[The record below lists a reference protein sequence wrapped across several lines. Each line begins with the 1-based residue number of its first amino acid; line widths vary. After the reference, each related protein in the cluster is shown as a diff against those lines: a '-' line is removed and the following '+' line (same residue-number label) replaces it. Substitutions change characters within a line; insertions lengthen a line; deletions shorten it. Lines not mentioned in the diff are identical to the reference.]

1 MFASFDKAKKKEKSS
16 SSSSSSQDADMKQE
30 LLSVE
35 DKSLIELAKIKLRV
49 SVLLC
54 LSNITDKVDL
64 AREKVILN
72 SILMAE
78 VYLSIKDCYSDLQ
91 DKSIVRNLTLAG
103 CKLLTALGRSDKAK
117 KVIVHEHANF
127 D

>member
-1 MFASFDKAKKKEKSS
+1 MKKEPSV
-16 SSSSSSQDADMKQE
+16 
-30 LLSVE
+30 SVE
-35 DKSLIELAKIKLRV
+35 ERSFIEVAKMKLRT
-49 SVLLC
+49 SVIRC
-54 LSNITDKVDL
+54 MSNVTDKLDI

-72 SILMAE
+72 STIMADI
-78 VYLSIKDCYSDLQ
+78 YLTIKDCYQDFE
-91 DKSIVRNLTLAG
+91 DKSIVNSLTLAG